1 MRKFVLA
8 SLLAIVSVGAQAATE
23 LNADLKESAK
33 SVGIKGSA
41 EYSKQV
47 MDATKGYIEHTEKKI
62 KHMPVGEVKP
72 IHKHELKILEAAKAE
87 QKPLAFR

>member
-23 LNADLKESAK
+23 LNAELKESAK

-47 MDATKGYIEHTEKKI
+47 MDATKGYIEHTEKKL
-62 KHMPVGEVKP
+62 KHMPVGEIKHIHEHEVKV
-72 IHKHELKILEAAKAE
+72 LETAKAE
-87 QKPLAFR
+87 QKPKAFE